1 MAADALAMVK
11 ARTPASITAPN
22 IVLLIVISI
31 LGAFRKH
38 YLTNERNMSE
48 HRLGFPNVEGEVIG
62 PFGEVHTASPVKR
75 IPTAESRQFADE
87 PHNGESIGVTV
98 SRRTPI

>member
-1 MAADALAMVK
+1 MPSKLVFGHSVSWTWIVQLQPFGAQSLLA
-11 ARTPASITAPN
+11 PD
-22 IVLLIVISI
+22 
-31 LGAFRKH
+31 
-38 YLTNERNMSE
+38 
-48 HRLGFPNVEGEVIG
+48 FPSVEGEVIG

-98 SRRTPI
+98 TRRTPI